1 MNEKKMLVAPSI
13 LSADFRKL
21 EEEIKAVEEAGAD
34 WIHCDIMDGR
44 FVPNISFGPMVVETA
59 KKCTKLPLDV
69 HLMIVHPEEY
79 IKKFTDAGAD
89 IITVHAE
96 ACEDLQSV
104 ITLIREN
111 GPKVGITVNPDKPV
125 DLFLPF
131 LDQIDL
137 VLIMSVY
144 AGFSGQKFIQDVMTK
159 VRLVRDEIT
168 RNDFPCHLE
177 IDGGINGE
185 TAKISAEY
193 GADVFVAGSFV
204 YGGESY
210 KERIDAVR
218 DGAVAGWKD

>member
-1 MNEKKMLVAPSI
+1 MLVAPSI

-21 EEEIKAVEEAGAD
+21 EEEVKAVEDAGAD

-44 FVPNISFGPMVVETA
+44 FVPNISFGPMVVETVR
-59 KKCTKLPLDV
+59 KCTTLPLDA

-79 IKKFTDAGAD
+79 IKHFADAGAD
-89 IITVHAE
+89 YVTIHAE
-96 ACEDLQSV
+96 ACEDLQAV
-104 ITLIREN
+104 ITLIKES
-111 GPKVGITVNPDKPV
+111 GPRVGVTVNPDKPV

-144 AGFSGQKFIQDVMTK
+144 AGFSGQKFIHDVMTK
-159 VRLVRDEIT
+159 VRRIRDEIT
-168 RNDFPCHLE
+168 RNEYSCRIQ
-177 IDGGINGE
+177 IDGGINGD
-185 TAKISAEY
+185 TAEISAES
-193 GADVFVAGSFV
+193 GADVFVAGSFI

-218 DGAVAGWKD
+218 NGAIAGWKE